1 MATEA
6 IALASHGLKVDEDD
20 IDALRRSLQ
29 MPDLPYVDF
38 SARQE
43 RRQALARWPLLAEV
57 DALREAGG
65 EVA

>member
-1 MATEA
+1 MASESV
-6 IALASHGLKVDEDD
+6 ALPSHGLKVDEDD

-43 RRQALARWPLLAEV
+43 RSQALARWPLLAEV
-57 DALREAGG
+57 DVLYGVAG
-65 EVA
+65 ESA